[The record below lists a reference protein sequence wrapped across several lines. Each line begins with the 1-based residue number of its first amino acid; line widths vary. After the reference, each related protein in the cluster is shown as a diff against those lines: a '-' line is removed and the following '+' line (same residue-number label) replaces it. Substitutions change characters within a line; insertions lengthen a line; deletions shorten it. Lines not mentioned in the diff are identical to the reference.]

1 MKNSIGL
8 LLIAFT
14 SFLLSCSKEDQP
26 SPEIHI
32 TGVELSVTDLSL
44 RIGESETVNAIVIPT
59 NTTDD
64 KKVAWSTSAANVATV
79 DNGKVTAV
87 GLGESN
93 ITATAGGK
101 TAICKVKVI
110 PIDVS
115 GISLNFT
122 EKEIKIDET
131 FQLTAIVEPDNATD
145 KSVVWSS
152 SNENIATVSNTG
164 TVTGISVGKAM
175 ITVQSASGNTSASCI
190 VEVLP
195 VSVTG
200 ISFKDN
206 EISVV
211 EGRTH
216 QTEYTISPDN
226 ATNKNVTFK
235 SHDTGIFTVDGT
247 GLITGLSEG
256 ISRLSVISED
266 GNYEEVID
274 VTVKSFISE
283 LIIGMQIKNYSNP
296 GGYITFNGSV
306 RLSNY
311 SAKNVFVN
319 QFMILDANDYVITGK
334 EIGNALNIDQ
344 VLSIPISFSNVY
356 RAKAVFVI
364 TANGKEYIIQKSL

>member
-26 SPEIHI
+26 VPEIHI

-44 RIGESETVNAIVIPT
+44 RIGESETVNAIVVPA
-59 NTTDD
+59 NATDD
-64 KKVAWSTSAANVATV
+64 KKVVWSTSAANVATV

-175 ITVQSASGNTSASCI
+175 ITVQSASGNISASCI

-195 VSVTG
+195 ASVTG
-200 ISFKDN
+200 VSFKDN

-216 QTEYTISPDN
+216 QTEYIISPDN

-266 GNYEEVID
+266 GNYEAAID

-319 QFMILDANDYVITGK
+319 QFMILDANDYIITGK
-334 EIGNALNIDQ
+334 EIGNALNMDH

-356 RAKAVFVI
+356 RARAVFVI
-364 TANGKEYIIQKSL
+364 TENGKEYIIQKSL